1 MVAPLPFLQTPSWLS
16 RQELLSTRHDSTD
29 SRIHTFKLV
38 YSRELAQLGLGNLLH
53 RAEHLLPGYIAKKK
67 VICWRAAPK
76 LGRALIPYRY
86 GVAPEVPAGPSAAT
100 PSAESLGTD
109 D

>member
-1 MVAPLPFLQTPSWLS
+1 MHRFCMLFSGSLHNFPNQQYRIQDLMSAHCQHIV
-16 RQELLSTRHDSTD
+16 ST
-29 SRIHTFKLV
+29 
-38 YSRELAQLGLGNLLH
+38 
-53 RAEHLLPGYIAKKK
+53 KKK